1 MPKQREERDR
11 KRYGK
16 RRRYDREENETE
28 GMRWETI
35 RQGDR
40 DRVGEGGSGMVRRVG
55 RGNRQPVYY
64 QGSIKKHLG
73 TNRTPPPCHPEPFS
87 RCQSSPFSQTP
98 GGRGSGGGGQR
109 GGSRIRVVR
118 GQRWS
123 TPVPPPSWC
132 IRCCTLA
139 TALRV
144 WPQVIWLHSV
154 SHMFKIHTHTDTFRG
169 QNCFT
174 CTTIST
180 DHAPTQLHQHGRSR
194 KPHRELS

>member
-11 KRYGK
+11 KIYGK

-73 TNRTPPPCHPEPFS
+73 TNRTPPPCRPRTIQPLS
-87 RCQSSPFSQTP
+87 VQPIQP
-98 GGRGSGGGGQR
+98 NPRGKR
-109 GGSRIRVVR
+109 
-118 GQRWS
+118 
-123 TPVPPPSWC
+123 
-132 IRCCTLA
+132 
-139 TALRV
+139 
-144 WPQVIWLHSV
+144 
-154 SHMFKIHTHTDTFRG
+154 
-169 QNCFT
+169 
-174 CTTIST
+174 
-180 DHAPTQLHQHGRSR
+180 
-194 KPHRELS
+194 